1 MSVQPYIPD
10 NELSAWHSPC
20 PLAAQINPLLTHSA
34 PLLKQT
40 DWILLPFDCLVG
52 GSSAGWQAPDTV
64 LLEVT
69 QSGMQA
75 PMDSLCTVPEGRT
88 FLWSREPQAGVLDT
102 TCSHPSSQLLGPS
115 NIPEHG
121 TDGGHAEKINEGKE

>member
-10 NELSAWHSPC
+10 NELSAWHSPR

-52 GSSAGWQAPDTV
+52 GSSAGRV

-69 QSGMQA
+69 HRDAGT
-75 PMDSLCTVPEGRT
+75 MDSLCTVPEGRT